1 METGNEE
8 KNPLLDDTRIQSK
21 GGVDTD
27 VYARRWWILFM
38 YCCTCITQ
46 GLVWNT
52 WGPITQSAEAYFG
65 WSDGTIGMLPNLG
78 NIVFTVTTFPVLYFV
93 DKKGL
98 RYGMLACFAC
108 TFVGAAIRCITSD
121 PDVATWLIFVCAF
134 INGIAGVIFNAA
146 PPLLAVTWFPP
157 NQRTTATAIAASVP
171 YLGTALSFIMG
182 PLLVTSPVYANQTEE
197 TNISINT
204 FMTTNLPGYRNK
216 SVLTNVDALESDIM
230 RLQYIECGIAGVLFI
245 AVLIYFPK
253 KPPKPPSIT
262 AALHRV
268 EYKKS
273 LLQIIQHG
281 RLWLITLAFSLPIGI
296 LNVWTVVIDV
306 IFNPYNVTQDEVG
319 WLGFYSVIAGCIAGV
334 VIARFSDLLMRHM
347 KFFLIL
353 LFILA
358 ACSFG
363 ACILLCYGYIPFKLM
378 YLYITVIAGTM
389 ALNGTIPLFFELS
402 CETAYPINEG
412 LTGGFLTCVCNT
424 IGIGFLFALEIP
436 NIGTV
441 WMNWCLIGSIG
452 LGFIFLI
459 VFREKYT
466 RTNIDMIVDPPE
478 NLGEEQE

>member
-121 PDVATWLIFVCAF
+121 PDVATVVNRLIFVCAF

-182 PLLVTSPVYANQTEE
+182 ISSLASNKSSVCKPNRRNKYKYKSPVV
-197 TNISINT
+197 IGIIGINRA
-204 FMTTNLPGYRNK
+204 FMTTNLPENSNK
-216 SVLTNVDALESDIM
+216 SVLTMLMHSKSDIM

-262 AALHRV
+262 ASLHRV

-273 LLQIIQHG
+273 LLQII
-281 RLWLITLAFSLPIGI
+281 
-296 LNVWTVVIDV
+296 
-306 IFNPYNVTQDEVG
+306 
-319 WLGFYSVIAGCIAGV
+319 
-334 VIARFSDLLMRHM
+334 
-347 KFFLIL
+347 
-353 LFILA
+353 
-358 ACSFG
+358 
-363 ACILLCYGYIPFKLM
+363 
-378 YLYITVIAGTM
+378 
-389 ALNGTIPLFFELS
+389 
-402 CETAYPINEG
+402 
-412 LTGGFLTCVCNT
+412 
-424 IGIGFLFALEIP
+424 
-436 NIGTV
+436 
-441 WMNWCLIGSIG
+441 
-452 LGFIFLI
+452 
-459 VFREKYT
+459 
-466 RTNIDMIVDPPE
+466 
-478 NLGEEQE
+478 